1 MTQQLDY
8 VKETRQP
15 ISSKQT
21 FYSTCIIISVVCLF
35 ELDLNLLVLL

>member
-1 MTQQLDY
+1 MTQQLGN
-8 VKETRQP
+8 VNETRQT

-21 FYSTCIIISVVCLF
+21 VYSTCIIISVVCLF